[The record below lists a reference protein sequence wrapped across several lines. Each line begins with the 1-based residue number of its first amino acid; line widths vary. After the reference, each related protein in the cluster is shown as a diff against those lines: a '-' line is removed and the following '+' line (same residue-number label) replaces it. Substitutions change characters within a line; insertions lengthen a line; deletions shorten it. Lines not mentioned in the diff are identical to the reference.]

1 LPLSDI
7 EEAEIPDH
15 DDFGSHRFKL
25 MIETSDLCN
34 SAGYQSLSIER
45 PRPTETTRNREG
57 CRFVQSNPVKQTF
70 GRGGKP
76 DGQTEERDPDCG
88 RDKSVETIHEP
99 AMPGNEATRIFHA
112 ELPLCPGFE

>member
-1 LPLSDI
+1 
-7 EEAEIPDH
+7 
-15 DDFGSHRFKL
+15 

-88 RDKSVETIHEP
+88 R
-99 AMPGNEATRIFHA
+99 GHA
-112 ELPLCPGFE
+112 DGRTAARPCDPIDVRNDRDRVAAGQ